1 MNARSLFRSPWG
13 LATVVVLIAG
23 IIATLVGGWGES
35 IFAPADRARDAPQA
49 SRGWGA
55 NVGFASRARLEEHY
69 RKHSEEFGAITRE
82 EYLRQAQA
90 LRDAPADGAILEAV
104 RRDGVVTRFDR
115 KSGAFIAFNA
125 NGVIRTYFRPNDGE
139 RYFRR
144 QLERDH

>member
-1 MNARSLFRSPWG
+1 MNGRSFFRTGRG
-13 LATVVVLIAG
+13 LATVLVLVAG
-23 IIATLVGGWGES
+23 VTATLVGGWGES
-35 IFAPADRARDAPQA
+35 IFAPADGTRE
-49 SRGWGA
+49 WGA
-55 NVGFASRARLEEHY
+55 DVGFASRARLEEHY
-69 RKHSEEFGAITRE
+69 RKHGAEFGGITRE

-90 LRDAPADGAILEAV
+90 LRDAPAGGAVLEAV
-104 RRDGVVTRFDR
+104 RRDGTVTRFDR

>member
-1 MNARSLFRSPWG
+1 MNGRSLFRGGRG
-13 LATVVVLIAG
+13 LATVLVLVAG
-23 IIATLVGGWGES
+23 IIATLLGGWGES
-35 IFAPADRARDAPQA
+35 IFAPADRARDATT

-55 NVGFASRARLEEHY
+55 NVGFAGRARLDEHY
-69 RKHSEEFGAITRE
+69 RKHGGEFGNITRE
-82 EYLRQAQA
+82 EYLRQAQT
-90 LRDAPADGAILEAV
+90 LRDAPVGGAILEAV

-125 NGVIRTYFRPNDGE
+125 NGIIRTYFRPNDGE

>member
-1 MNARSLFRSPWG
+1 MEKLCSLSI
-13 LATVVVLIAG
+13 VAG
-23 IIATLVGGWGES
+23 DDEVC
-35 IFAPADRARDAPQA
+35 P
-49 SRGWGA
+49 RGWCAFWEPGGA
-55 NVGFASRARLEEHY
+55 V
-69 RKHSEEFGAITRE
+69 
-82 EYLRQAQA
+82 
-90 LRDAPADGAILEAV
+90 LEAV

>member
-1 MNARSLFRSPWG
+1 MNGRSLFRGGRG
-13 LATVVVLIAG
+13 LATVLVLVVGL
-23 IIATLVGGWGES
+23 IATLVGGWGES
-35 IFAPADRARDAPQA
+35 IFAPAEHARA
-49 SRGWGA
+49 WGTD
-55 NVGFASRARLEEHY
+55 VGFASRARLEEHY
-69 RKHSEEFGAITRE
+69 RKHGAEFGNITRE

-90 LRDAPADGAILEAV
+90 LRDAPAGGAIVEAV

-144 QLERDH
+144 QLEREH